1 MLVTMARQTSS
12 PPSGQFPVPT
22 HRMVL
27 LPLLV
32 LVVAVVSATVGTPDV
47 RDDRRFISH
56 KDLLVT
62 ANRYT
67 DPNVTSYSR
76 MLIDVAG
83 DQLLVGARDNL
94 FRFSLRLDVIE
105 RVAWDVP
112 PYLRALCL
120 AKGQTEENCR
130 NYVMVLQSFGNQVY
144 VCGTHG
150 FSPRC
155 TMRQMEDLSSVHR
168 DDDGVAKCPYNPH
181 ANMTALMSE
190 TGQLFVG
197 SVTDFSGSDSAILRS
212 DITQNSSRIL
222 RTVQYNSLLLNDPQF
237 VGSFEHGGFIYFVL
251 REAAVEYMNCG
262 KIVYSRIARVCK
274 NDPGGTYGILRDN
287 WTSFVKARLNC
298 SLPGNYPFYYNEV
311 QGMVYSHDEGV
322 LYATFTTPENSIHGS
337 AICAYNMSAIQAAFE
352 GAFKHQ
358 DASGSAWK
366 AQEVTNRD
374 HYECRGTSSSGRHMS
389 LIESSKYQLMDQA
402 VQPLM
407 GRPLHHAELER
418 FSHIAIDII
427 PTKLHERVHIMYVA
441 TDAGRIKKVTV
452 LPRTKETCV
461 IEIWQPEAH
470 PDTRIRTLQ
479 YVKDTESLY
488 VGTDLALMR
497 IPSNHCGRHLSRSS
511 CLNSMD
517 PYCGWNELQEACTVA
532 PNGDTLAKYWVQ
544 NATECPVLT
553 APVDGGWSAW
563 SEWFKCAQAN
573 GQQPMPIG
581 VGEDFAPNTDTCL
594 CRTRSCNNP
603 PPKNG
608 GQGCTGMHIA
618 VTNCTVHG
626 GWTEWS
632 AWSACSQTC
641 GMAVKTRRRTCGNP
655 KPAHGGRVCVGP
667 DRAEIYCSHL
677 PPCPA
682 PKQPPIDGGWGPYG
696 DFGECSAICGGGFR
710 IRRRKCDN
718 PVPQNGGMD
727 CSGCHFDYEVCNTQP
742 CPDVRKAGTWT
753 PWLTVANGTVPN
765 GGYVEKRFRFTCKAP
780 IADSALLKITPKE
793 EVRVCQ
799 ADGSCQRSIDPNGG
813 HSATGLAGEDGEDG
827 WGEWS
832 SWSPC
837 SASCGGGY
845 QYRTRSCEK
854 LDCVGFNKTKRACNT
869 HPCKGEWGCWTD
881 WTPCSVSCGTGT
893 RSRSRQ
899 CLSMAGSVTLEND
912 CEGKSLQYE
921 ACEMPSCDSFLG
933 WGEWSEWSACNA
945 DNEKSRT
952 RICLLPNTVSSNG
965 ELTCQGSDREI
976 RACSIALNNDVPQP
990 QTAGVTA
997 ASVAT
1002 VAIAILLTL
1011 LLCCPLSI
1019 IATLQYMKRK
1029 QKGLKAIQGSPCY
1042 GSYPNQYSSL
1052 PTKDVSRHAMV
1063 TPVARSPPLLT
1074 AADADVVSHPISLQY
1089 TDGSHHKPKRQS
1101 SFKGPRN
1108 DASGSKLANGNGTL
1122 VKSINVNGGA
1132 IGNNTPKILAK
1143 SFNETDT
1150 ATIKRNSHG
1159 PNNIRHAR
1167 QLEMDEDK
1175 Y

>member
-1 MLVTMARQTSS
+1 M
-12 PPSGQFPVPT
+12 
-22 HRMVL
+22 
-27 LPLLV
+27 
-32 LVVAVVSATVGTPDV
+32 
-47 RDDRRFISH
+47 
-56 KDLLVT
+56 VT
-62 ANRYT
+62 ANRFS

-76 MLIDVAG
+76 MLIDVSG

-105 RVAWDVP
+105 RASWDVP
-112 PYLRALCL
+112 QNLRSLCTT
-120 AKGQTEENCR
+120 KGQSEEACR
-130 NYVMVLQSFGNQVY
+130 NYIMVLQSFGSQVY
-144 VCGTHG
+144 VCGTHA
-150 FSPRC
+150 FRPRC
-155 TMRQMEDLSSVHR
+155 TVRHMEDLSVTR
-168 DDDGVAKCPYNPH
+168 DDDGMAKCPYNPA

-190 TGQLFVG
+190 SGQLFVG
-197 SVTDFSGSDSAILRS
+197 STTDFSGLDSAILRA

-222 RTVQYNSLLLNDPQF
+222 RTVQYNSLWLNEPQF

-262 KIVYSRIARVCK
+262 KSIYSRIARVCK
-274 NDPGGTYGILRDN
+274 NDPGGTPGILKDN

-337 AICAYNMSAIQAAFE
+337 AICAYNMSAIQAAFD

-358 DASGSAWK
+358 ESKGAAWR
-366 AQEVTNRD
+366 AQEVSSRD
-374 HYECRGTSSSGRHMS
+374 HYECRGSVSAPGRHMS

-402 VQPLM
+402 IQPIT
-407 GRPLHHAELER
+407 GRPLHHAALER
-418 FSHIAIDII
+418 LSHIAIDVI
-427 PTKLHERVHIMYVA
+427 PTKLHERVHIIYVA
-441 TDAGRIKKVTV
+441 TDDGLIKKISV
-452 LPRTKETCV
+452 LPRTKDTCV
-461 IEIWQPEAH
+461 IELWQPEART
-470 PDTRIRTLQ
+470 DGVTARIRTMQ

-488 VGTDLALMR
+488 VGTDRALMR
-497 IPSNHCGRHLSRSS
+497 IPANHCGRHPSRAS

-563 SEWFKCAQAN
+563 SDWFKCAQSGSGGGGGIGGAG
-573 GQQPMPIG
+573 GQLALQLQSAAAEEFG
-581 VGEDFAPNTDTCL
+581 PNADSCL
-594 CRTRSCNNP
+594 CRTRTCNNP

-608 GQGCTGMHIA
+608 GRGCTGVHIA
-618 VTNCTVHG
+618 VSNCTVHG

-682 PKQPPIDGGWGPYG
+682 PKQPPVDGGWGPYG
-696 DFGECSAICGGGFR
+696 DFGECSAPCGGGFR

-718 PVPQNGGMD
+718 PTPQNGGMD

-753 PWLTVANGTVPN
+753 PWLMVPGGNGSTGS

-780 IADSALLKITPKE
+780 IADSALLKISPKE

-799 ADGSCQRSIDPNGG
+799 ADGSCQRSVD
-813 HSATGLAGEDGEDG
+813 SAGLAASMGSSSGGATLDADGEDG
-827 WGEWS
+827 WSEWS

-845 QYRTRSCEK
+845 QYRTRVCEK
-854 LDCVGFNKTKRACNT
+854 LECIGFNRTKRACNT
-869 HPCKGEWGCWTD
+869 QPCKGEWGCWTD
-881 WTPCSVSCGTGT
+881 WTPCTVSCGTGT

-899 CLSMAGSVTLEND
+899 CLSMSGSLTPEND
-912 CEGKSLQYE
+912 CEGKSVQYE
-921 ACEMPSCDSFLG
+921 SCEMPNCDSFLG
-933 WGEWSEWSACNA
+933 WGEWSEWSPCNA
-945 DNEKSRT
+945 DNEKLRT
-952 RICLLPNTVSSNG
+952 RVCLQPHSVSATG
-965 ELTCQGSDREI
+965 ELTCLGSDRELRKCNI
-976 RACSIALNNDVPQP
+976 ELNNDGPLP
-990 QTAGVTA
+990 PA
-997 ASVAT
+997 AIYASSVS
-1002 VAIAILLTL
+1002 AILIAVAVTMLV
-1011 LLCCPLSI
+1011 CCSVSI
-1019 IATLQYMKRK
+1019 AGTVHYMRRK
-1029 QKGLKAIQGSPCY
+1029 TKGLKAIQGSPCY

-1052 PTKDVSRHAMV
+1052 PTKDF
-1063 TPVARSPPLLT
+1063 
-1074 AADADVVSHPISLQY
+1074 
-1089 TDGSHHKPKRQS
+1089 TDSGSKPKRQS

-1108 DASGSKLANGNGTL
+1108 DASGSKLSNGTGTL
-1122 VKSINVNGGA
+1122 VKSINVNGGPL
-1132 IGNNTPKILAK
+1132 GNNTPKILVK

>member
-1 MLVTMARQTSS
+1 MRVLRTARCL
-12 PPSGQFPVPT
+12 PHPSLQ
-22 HRMVL
+22 
-27 LPLLV
+27 
-32 LVVAVVSATVGTPDV
+32 
-47 RDDRRFISH
+47 
-56 KDLLVT
+56 
-62 ANRYT
+62 
-67 DPNVTSYSR
+67 
-76 MLIDVAG
+76 
-83 DQLLVGARDNL
+83 
-94 FRFSLRLDVIE
+94 
-105 RVAWDVP
+105 
-112 PYLRALCL
+112 
-120 AKGQTEENCR
+120 KGQSEESCR
-130 NYVMVLQSFGNQVY
+130 NYVMVLQSFGSQVY
-144 VCGTHG
+144 VCGTHAY
-150 FSPRC
+150 SPRC
-155 TMRQMEDLSSVHR
+155 TVRQMEDLTVQR
-168 DDDGVAKCPYNPH
+168 DDDGVAKCPFNPH
-181 ANMTALMSE
+181 ANMTALTSDE
-190 TGQLFVG
+190 GQLFVG
-197 SVTDFSGSDSAILRS
+197 SATDFSGSDSAILRS
-212 DITQNSSRIL
+212 DIAQNSSRIL
-222 RTVQYNSLLLNDPQF
+222 RTVQYNSALLNEPQF

-274 NDPGGTYGILRDN
+274 NDPGGTYGILKDN

-298 SLPGNYPFYYNEV
+298 SLPGDYPFYYNEV

-337 AICAYNMSAIQAAFE
+337 AICAYNMSAIQAAFG

-358 DASGSAWK
+358 ESKGAAWR
-366 AQEVTNRD
+366 AQEVGNRD
-374 HYECRGTSSSGRHMS
+374 HYECRRTSGSTGRHMS
-389 LIESSKYQLMDQA
+389 LIEASKYQLMDQA

-441 TDAGRIKKVTV
+441 TSAGHIKKVTV

-461 IEIWQPEAH
+461 IEIWQPEAL
-470 PDTRIRTLQ
+470 PETRIRTLQ

-488 VGTDLALMR
+488 VATDLALMR

-511 CLNSMD
+511 CLNAMD

-563 SEWFKCAQAN
+563 SEWFKCAQVN

-581 VGEDFAPNTDTCL
+581 VGENFAPNTDTCL
-594 CRTRSCNNP
+594 CRTRTCNNP
-603 PPKNG
+603 PPTNG
-608 GQGCTGMHIA
+608 GQGCGGMHIA

-655 KPAHGGRVCVGP
+655 KPAHGGRVCVGQ

-682 PKQPPIDGGWGPYG
+682 PKQPPVDGGWGPYG
-696 DFGECSAICGGGFR
+696 DFGECSAVCGGGFR

-753 PWLTVANGTVPN
+753 PWLTVANGSSG

-780 IADSALLKITPKE
+780 IADSALLKITPRE
-793 EVRVCQ
+793 EMRVCQ
-799 ADGSCQRSIDPNGG
+799 PDGSCQRSVDPNALTGAGG
-813 HSATGLAGEDGEDG
+813 GMAGEEGDDG
-827 WGEWS
+827 WSEWS

-837 SASCGGGY
+837 SASCGGGQ

-854 LDCVGFNKTKRACNT
+854 LDCVGFNRTKRACNT
-869 HPCKGEWGCWTD
+869 QPCKGEWGCWSD
-881 WTPCSVSCGTGT
+881 WTPCSVSCGSGT
-893 RSRSRQ
+893 RSRTRQ
-899 CLSMAGSVTLEND
+899 CLSMAGGIALEND

-921 ACEMPSCDSFLG
+921 SCEMPSCDSFLG
-933 WGEWSEWSACNA
+933 WGEWSEWSVCNA
-945 DNEKSRT
+945 DNEKVRT
-952 RICLLPNTVSSNG
+952 RICLQPHSVSSTG
-965 ELTCQGSDREI
+965 ELTCLGSDREI
-976 RACSIALNNDVPQP
+976 RACGNIQSINVGGPQP
-990 QTAGVTA
+990 PVARASAG
-997 ASVAT
+997 SFMI
-1002 VAIAILLTL
+1002 IAIVILATAFV
-1011 LLCCPLSI
+1011 CCPI
-1019 IATLQYMKRK
+1019 TWFATMQYTKRK
-1029 QKGLKAIQGSPCY
+1029 AKGLKAIQGSPCY

-1052 PTKDVSRHAMV
+1052 PTKD
-1063 TPVARSPPLLT
+1063 
-1074 AADADVVSHPISLQY
+1074 Y
-1089 TDGSHHKPKRQS
+1089 TDGSHKPKRQS

-1108 DASGSKLANGNGTL
+1108 DASGSKLSNGTGTL

-1132 IGNNTPKILAK
+1132 IGNNTPKILVK
-1143 SFNETDT
+1143 SFNESDT